1 MGHISSDPTRAKV
14 LWRTVQLQAM
24 VSGFRTP
31 QPNGAFFHKW
41 GDRVIISSCMPV
53 QPQETALHRG
63 MTENII

>member
-1 MGHISSDPTRAKV
+1 
-14 LWRTVQLQAM
+14 M
-24 VSGFRTP
+24 VSGFWTP

-53 QPQETALHRG
+53 QPQETALQRG